1 MSDKRQFE
9 IRFEGRFADEHVMPV
24 AALSQAQ
31 KMVHGARV
39 FEFLHPLELAP
50 TLDEETR
57 QLYCLEQAG
66 LGIDVYAYTRDQFDL
81 ELKEQLAFLWD
92 TYAQASDEELT
103 GAAIT
108 LKRNLLQALREITHA
123 A

>member
-9 IRFEGRFADEHVMPV
+9 IRFEGRSLFYP
-24 AALSQAQ
+24 Q
-31 KMVHGARV
+31 KIVHGART

-57 QLYCLEQAG
+57 QLYCLEQAK
-66 LGIDVYAYTRDQFDL
+66 LGIDVYAYTRDQLDL
-81 ELKEQLAFLWD
+81 ELKEQIAFLWD
-92 TYAQASDEELT
+92 TYVQAPDEELA

-108 LKRNLLQALREITHA
+108 LKRNLLQALREVFHA